1 MGGYL
6 SMGDMMGRLGMET
19 CKNAALKIENTNGK
33 KFKVKAYS
41 LSRGL
46 AIQLLFIKI
55 LCSSLGVGM
64 GTIQWTIY
72 SSIAFCQIT
81 GMKFIGLMAL
91 LPSHDTGIQA

>member
-1 MGGYL
+1 
-6 SMGDMMGRLGMET
+6 
-19 CKNAALKIENTNGK
+19 
-33 KFKVKAYS
+33 
-41 LSRGL
+41 L